1 MRCRALLFCV
11 GLMGLMGCQEEE
23 PVPVMWPRVST
34 LGATEI
40 THNSALVGGEILD
53 PGTEAIT
60 QRGVCFREMLSDSQS
75 EFQNIAINIDTTV
88 GNRVVLATSEE
99 AIFKIV
105 IDNLN
110 SNKTY
115 ALRAFAKNDVGIAY
129 GYKIKFTTGFETI
142 TDIDGNVYRILKIGD
157 QTWTI
162 DNYNATHFRDGTP
175 IPIRT
180 EDSYWTLSA
189 PQEPAMCWYDNDRE
203 TYENDYGALYNW
215 YAASHPLIAPEG
227 WQVPTNEDY
236 YKLRIYLD
244 GGEFIP
250 GSSSGGMMKETGYNF
265 WLEPNSGATN
275 KSGFSARGS
284 GWRGP
289 YIITDEMIFSELK
302 STAQFY
308 CSNEIQGFGYSVF
321 LRHNEEIFHI
331 NYGSF
336 KPVGLSIRL
345 IKK

>member
-53 PGTEAIT
+53 PGTEPII
-60 QRGVCFREMLSDSQS
+60 QRGVCFREMLSNSQS
-75 EFQNIAINIDTTV
+75 EFENIAINIDTTV

-129 GYKIKFTTGFETI
+129 GYKIKFTTIFDTI
-142 TDIDGNVYRILKIGD
+142 TDIDGNVYRVLKIGD

-180 EDSYWTLSA
+180 EDSYWVQSA

-227 WQVPTNEDY
+227 WRVPTEEDY
-236 YKLRIYLD
+236 LKLRFYLQ
-244 GGEFIP
+244 GGDQSIQT
-250 GSSSGGMMKETGYNF
+250 GGKMKMVGYDF

-275 KSGFSARGS
+275 SSGFSAKGAGARG
-284 GWRGP
+284 
-289 YIITDEMIFSELK
+289 INNVTNELEFLELK
-302 STAQFY
+302 KVAYFHCYNDYFGNIYLPSLMYNLPSFITGVT
-308 CSNEIQGFGYSVF
+308 SNKGNG
-321 LRHNEEIFHI
+321 N
-331 NYGSF
+331 
-336 KPVGLSIRL
+336 SIRL
-345 IKK
+345 IKID